1 MIAGAIPDALLTE
14 AERAFRAEVRD
25 FAETAL
31 PQDLREKVESG
42 EELGKADYL
51 RWQRLLAGRGWLVP
65 AWPAEHGGCGW
76 SVVQHYL
83 FEEEL
88 ALAGCPPVAL
98 TLGVGPKLVGPIIC
112 AHGTEAQKARWL
124 PRIRASEDWWC
135 QGYSEPDAGSDLA
148 SLRTRAV
155 REGEEYVVTG
165 TKLWTSYGH
174 WADLACVL
182 VRTDAGARPQAGISF
197 LAVDMR
203 APGVTLRPIR
213 AVNGRHFFNEIHF
226 EAVRVPVA
234 NRIGAEN
241 AGWGVAKALLE
252 HERLGAARVA
262 ETKKTVK
269 LVTRLGQAC
278 RRRGRP
284 ALEDPAI
291 RLRLR
296 ELEVQAMAVERSVL
310 RFVALARTGAPIGPE
325 ISMLKLRG
333 TEIMQGLM
341 DLACDILGPRAQALE
356 ADRPGPFAAGE
367 GWQRAVGAIRSYYRG
382 LTIAAGTSEVQ
393 RDILA
398 RRILA

>member
-1 MIAGAIPDALLTE
+1 MRDGAIPDALLTE
-14 AERAFRAEVRD
+14 AERAFRDEVRR

-31 PQDLREKVESG
+31 PPALRARVEAG
-42 EELGKADYL
+42 EELDKDAYIL
-51 RWQRLLAGRGWLVP
+51 WQRILAARGWLVP
-65 AWPAEHGGCGW
+65 AWPVEHGGQGW

-112 AHGTEAQKARWL
+112 AHGSPAQQARWL
-124 PRIRASEDWWC
+124 PRIRDSVEWWC

-155 REGEEYVVTG
+155 CDGDDYLVTG
-165 TKLWTSYGH
+165 TKTWSSYAH

-182 VRTDAGARPQAGISF
+182 VRTDATAKPQAGISF
-197 LAVDMR
+197 LAVDLR
-203 APGVTLRPIR
+203 SPGVTVRPIR
-213 AVNGRHFFNEIHF
+213 AINGRHFFNEMHF
-226 EAVRVPVA
+226 DGVRVPVA

-241 AGWGVAKALLE
+241 AGWAIAKSLLE

-262 ETKKTVK
+262 ETKKTLA
-269 LVTRLGQAC
+269 LVRRLAAC
-278 RRRGRP
+278 CPRAGRP
-284 ALEDPAI
+284 AADDPAI
-291 RLRLR
+291 RRRLAQ
-296 ELEVQAMAVERSVL
+296 LEVEALAVERSVL
-310 RFVALARTGAPIGPE
+310 RFVAAARRGAAIGPE

-333 TEIMQGLM
+333 TEVMQGLM
-341 DLACDILGPRAQALE
+341 DLACDVLGPHALAME
-356 ADRPGPFAAGE
+356 GGRPGPFDADAA
-367 GWQRAVGAIRSYYRG
+367 WQRGIGALRLYYRG

-398 RRILA
+398 RHLFA

>member
-1 MIAGAIPDALLTE
+1 MRAGAIPDALLTE
-14 AERAFRAEVRD
+14 AERGFRDAVRD

-31 PQDLREKVESG
+31 PADLRHKVEAG
-42 EELGKADYL
+42 EELDKADYL

-65 AWPAEHGGCGW
+65 AWPVAQGGTGW

-112 AHGTEAQKARWL
+112 AHGTAEQQARWL
-124 PRIRASEDWWC
+124 PRIRDSLDWWC

-148 SLRTRAV
+148 ALRTCAV
-155 REGEEYVVTG
+155 REGGHYIVTG
-165 TKLWTSYGH
+165 TKLWTSYAH

-182 VRTDAGARPQAGISF
+182 VRTDPAAKPQAGISF
-197 LAVDMR
+197 LAVDLR
-203 APGVTLRPIR
+203 SPGVTVRPIR
-213 AVNGRHFFNEIHF
+213 TVNGRHFFNEIHLD
-226 EAVRVPVA
+226 AVRVPLA
-234 NRIGAEN
+234 NRIGAEH

-262 ETKKTVK
+262 ETKKTIA
-269 LVTRLGQAC
+269 LVARLATAHC
-278 RRRGRP
+278 RRGRP
-284 ALEDPAI
+284 AIEDPAI

-296 ELEVQAMAVERSVL
+296 GLEVEALAVERTAL
-310 RFVALARTGAPIGPE
+310 RFVALARSGAPIGAE

-333 TEIMQGLM
+333 TEIMQALM
-341 DLACDILGPRAQALE
+341 DLACDVIGSRAMALE
-356 ADRPGPFAAGE
+356 AARPGAFAAAE
-367 GWQRAVGAIRSYYRG
+367 GWQRAVGAIRLYYRG

-398 RRILA
+398 RRLLD